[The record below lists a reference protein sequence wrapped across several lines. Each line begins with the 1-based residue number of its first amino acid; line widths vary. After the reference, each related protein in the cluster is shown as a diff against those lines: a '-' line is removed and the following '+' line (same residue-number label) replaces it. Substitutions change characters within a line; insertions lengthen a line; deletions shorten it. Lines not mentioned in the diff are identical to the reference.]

1 MATHLATPQ
10 PPVSTLETSRALFY
24 QDVQNRNGV
33 TRTEA
38 EQVLAVLDQL
48 IAWNPER
55 LVYMPHNPKLDKKA
69 NVVKF
74 GQNPT
79 GQAFWAAHPGPI
91 YGAKLVV
98 LPQITEEMESL
109 RTTVRDLFNE
119 IDHGA
124 WKKAHA
130 DDLVPTLEFRYLRFP
145 RDFDRVA
152 KIMTDA
158 LDTLD
163 TLATVE

>member
-1 MATHLATPQ
+1 MPTRLAPAQ
-10 PPVSTLETSRALFY
+10 PPACNLDTARSLFY

-48 IAWNPER
+48 IGWNPPQ
-55 LVYMPHNPKLDKKA
+55 LVHIPPNPKVDRKQ

-74 GQNPT
+74 GLNPT
-79 GQAFWAAHPGPI
+79 VAFWAAYPGPV

-98 LPQITEEMESL
+98 LSHAAEGQEEL
-109 RTTVRDLFNE
+109 RDSIRGSFNE

-124 WKKAHA
+124 WRKAHP
-130 DDLVPTLEFRYLRFP
+130 DDLVPTIEFRYLRFP
-145 RDFDRVA
+145 RDFDRIVKVMA
-152 KIMTDA
+152 DA
-158 LDTLD
+158 LASL
-163 TLATVE
+163 

>member
-1 MATHLATPQ
+1 MATRLATPQ
-10 PPVSTLETSRALFY
+10 PPTCTLEMSRAQFY

-48 IAWNPER
+48 IAWNPPR
-55 LVYMPHNPKLDKKA
+55 LVYMPHNPKVDKKA

-74 GQNPT
+74 GLNPT
-79 GQAFWAAHPGPI
+79 GPAFWAAHPGPV

-98 LPQITEEMESL
+98 LPQITEGMEGI
-109 RTTVRDLFNE
+109 RTITRDCFNE

-124 WKKAHA
+124 WRKAHM
-130 DDLVPTLEFRYLRFP
+130 DDLVPSIEFRYLRFP
-145 RDFDRVA
+145 RDFDRVVKA
-152 KIMTDA
+152 MTEA
-158 LDTLD
+158 
-163 TLATVE
+163 LATLE

>member
-1 MATHLATPQ
+1 MSTRLATPQ
-10 PPVSTLETSRALFY
+10 PPTCTLETSRAVFY

-48 IAWNPER
+48 IAWNPPR
-55 LVYMPHNPKLDKKA
+55 LVYMPHNPKVDKKQ

-74 GQNPT
+74 GLNPT
-79 GQAFWAAHPGPI
+79 APPSGPHPGSV

-98 LPQITEEMESL
+98 LPQINEGMEGI
-109 RTTVRDLFNE
+109 RAATRDCFNE

-124 WKKAHA
+124 WRKAHA
-130 DDLVPTLEFRYLRFP
+130 DDLVPTIEFRYLRFP
-145 RDFDRVA
+145 RDFDRVVKA
-152 KIMTDA
+152 MA
-158 LDTLD
+158 EA
-163 TLATVE
+163 LATL